1 MSTKP
6 TNTTEASLV
15 GSKRGLATEEVSMI
29 DTTNHQELV
38 AMPASKILKVNG
50 AANKQVG
57 GKPVGGAASK
67 SIEIRDTAQKDSESD
82 DEENEK
88 VKWKTLEHHGVIF
101 FESYKPH
108 GVKIL
113 HKVSTCLYSDRSL
126 G

>member
-29 DTTNHQELV
+29 DTTNHQELI

-50 AANKQVG
+50 AANKLAG
-57 GKPVGGAASK
+57 GKPVGGSA
-67 SIEIRDTAQKDSESD
+67 SIEIRDTAAQKESDSE
-82 DEENEK
+82 DEENDK

-108 GVKIL
+108 GVRIL
-113 HKVSTCLYSDRSL
+113 HKVSQLSFL
-126 G
+126 IGL